1 MTHALSPQTLAPQTL
16 AQRHSV
22 KGPMIA
28 SALLIAGTLALTVF
42 SPFGSQPRDSA
53 QPLAERQLRFADRGD
68 GAVVVSDARD
78 GGQIAVIAPAEGG
91 FVRGAM
97 RGLARARYVAGIGPD
112 VPFRLVG
119 WSDGR
124 LTFEDPATGT
134 RMEMAAFGQ
143 TNAEAFLRFLSP
155 SEDQR

>member
-1 MTHALSPQTLAPQTL
+1 MSHAMPQRNSVRGPLLA
-16 AQRHSV
+16 SV
-22 KGPMIA
+22 
-28 SALLIAGTLALTVF
+28 LLIAATLALTTF
-42 SPFGSQPRDSA
+42 SPFGSQPRHEA
-53 QPLAERQLRFADRGD
+53 RPLAERQLRFTDRAD
-68 GAVVVSDARD
+68 GAVLVSDAQT
-78 GGQIAVIAPAEGG
+78 GGQIAVILPAEGG

-97 RGLARARYVAGIGPD
+97 RGLARARFVAGIGSD

-134 RMEMAAFGQ
+134 KLEMAAFGQ

>member
-1 MTHALSPQTLAPQTL
+1 MAHVIAP
-16 AQRHSV
+16 RHSV
-22 KGPMIA
+22 RGPLLA
-28 SALLIAGTLALTVF
+28 SVLLIAGTLALTTF
-42 SPFGSQPRDSA
+42 SPFGSFPRDEA
-53 QPLAERQLRFADRGD
+53 RPLAERQLRFADRGD
-68 GAVVVSDARD
+68 GAVVVIDALQ
-78 GGQIAVIAPAEGG
+78 GSQIAVIPPAEGG

-97 RGLARARYVAGIGPD
+97 RGLARARYVAGIGPE

-134 RMEMAAFGQ
+134 RLEMAAFGQ

>member
-1 MTHALSPQTLAPQTL
+1 MTHAIS
-16 AQRHSV
+16 QRHSV
-22 KGPMIA
+22 RGPLLA
-28 SALLIAGTLALTVF
+28 SALLIAATLALTTF
-42 SPFGSQPRDSA
+42 SPFGSFPRHEA
-53 QPLAERQLRFADRGD
+53 RPLAERQLLFSDRGD
-68 GAVVVSDARD
+68 GAVVIRDALQ

-97 RGLARARYVAGIGPD
+97 RGLARARYVAGIGPE

-134 RMEMAAFGQ
+134 KLEMAAFGQ
-143 TNAEAFLRFLSP
+143 TNAEVFLRFLSP